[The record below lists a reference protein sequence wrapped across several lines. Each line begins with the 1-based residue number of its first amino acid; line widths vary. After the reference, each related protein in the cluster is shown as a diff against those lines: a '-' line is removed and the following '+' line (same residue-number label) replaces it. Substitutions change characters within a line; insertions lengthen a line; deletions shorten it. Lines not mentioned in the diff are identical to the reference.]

1 MKERVKQLSF
11 LDECLSF
18 YLEDSLA
25 RGQSNATITSKNNL
39 MLMFINWAA
48 TKKISKVSEIDL
60 FVMEEYRRYLSAYRK
75 PKDNEPLSIA
85 TQAQRLIAVRV
96 FLERMFYYDVITDN
110 FFAKFELPRTGKCLP
125 KFIPEEEEIELIINQ
140 TKTKGI
146 IGIRDKAI
154 LEVYYAS
161 GIRRTELANID
172 IRHLDVKNLTIT
184 VRKGKGGY
192 DRVVPIVGRTLDA
205 INEYLIKVRPLL
217 NNNFASCDALFL
229 GETGKRILS
238 SKLTELVGE
247 YVRRSG
253 VADEGACHLLRHATG
268 THMLRNGADI
278 RYVQEM
284 LGHEDLN
291 TTQRYTHVVI
301 KDLKKVHKQTHPFA
315 NRD

>member
-1 MKERVKQLSF
+1 MKERVKQLSL

-18 YLEDSLA
+18 YLEDCLA

-39 MLMFINWAA
+39 LLMFIGWAA
-48 TKKISKVSEIDL
+48 TKQITIVSEIDL

-75 PKDNEPLSIA
+75 PKNNEPLSIT
-85 TQAQRLIAVRV
+85 TQAQRLIALRV

-110 FFAKFELPRTGKCLP
+110 FFAKFELPRTGRSLP
-125 KFIPEEEEIELIINQ
+125 KFIPDEEEIELIINQ
-140 TKTKGI
+140 TKTKGN

-154 LEVYYAS
+154 LEIYYAS
-161 GIRRTELANID
+161 GIRRTELANLD
-172 IRHLDVKNLTIT
+172 IRHIDTKNLTIT

-192 DRVVPIVGRTLDA
+192 DRVVPIVERTVDA
-205 INEYLIKVRPLL
+205 INDYLIKVRPLL
-217 NNNFASCDALFL
+217 ATFASGDALFL

-253 VADEGACHLLRHATG
+253 VADAGACHLLRHATG

-301 KDLKKVHKQTHPFA
+301 NDLKKVHQQTHPFA
-315 NRD
+315 NKP

>member
-1 MKERVKQLSF
+1 MKERVKNLIS
-11 LDECLSF
+11 LTDCLEF
-18 YLEDSLA
+18 YIEDSLA

-39 MLMFINWAA
+39 LLMFISWAT
-48 TKKISKVSEIDL
+48 TKKITIISEIDL

-75 PKDNEPLSIA
+75 PKDNEPLSIT

-110 FFAKFELPRTGKCLP
+110 FFAKFELPRTGRQLP
-125 KFIPEEEEIELIINQ
+125 KFIPDEDQIELIINQ
-140 TKTKGI
+140 TKVKGK

-154 LEVYYAS
+154 LEIYYAS
-161 GIRRTELANID
+161 GIRRAELANLD
-172 IRHLDVKNLTIT
+172 IRHIDTKNLTIT

-192 DRVVPIVGRTLDA
+192 DRVVPIVQRTVDA
-205 INEYLIKVRPLL
+205 INDYLTKFRPLL
-217 NNNFASCDALFL
+217 ATFSSGDALFL

-253 VADEGACHLLRHATG
+253 VATEGACHLLRHATG

-301 KDLKKVHKQTHPFA
+301 KDLKKVHQQTHPFA
-315 NRD
+315 NKH